1 MIQDGVKRVMLS
13 SHHWKP
19 GLHYVSAAGNA
30 GGGFAD
36 LIHVPNHP
44 PPLQD
49 PRSVA
54 GAIIGSVGEIFVLIA
69 KIGFYFC
76 GLARIPD
83 SPYHVIVSPE
93 FPQLSSIGSIAEGNL
108 SLTFPGST
116 LLRKC

>member
-1 MIQDGVKRVMLS
+1 ML
-13 SHHWKP
+13 
-19 GLHYVSAAGNA
+19 

-36 LIHVPNHP
+36 LMHVPNHP

-54 GAIIGSVGEIFVLIA
+54 GAIIRSVGEIFVLIA

-76 GLARIPD
+76 GLARILD